1 MIMAEWQLKEIVL
14 ENGTQSEERAAYF
27 RLEWKVGGYRLNGLK
42 KRDVQ
47 ILEHR
52 KQEYMTSRGYSGE
65 NGYAEATHRVEG
77 KNSMWLLN

>member
-1 MIMAEWQLKEIVL
+1 MIITEWQLKEIVL
-14 ENGTQSEERAAYF
+14 ENGTQSEDRAAYF

-47 ILEHR
+47 MLEHR
-52 KQEYMTSRGYSGE
+52 KKDYMTSRGYSEESGFV
-65 NGYAEATHRVEG
+65 GSTHRVEG